1 MDRPLMIV
9 DDCVLSGLRAR
20 EMKQLHD
27 RRRTVL
33 ATLVAPAALSQQA
46 LQPETGLECI
56 TAVELEDL
64 APSLYGSRH
73 EEWREHWTQLA
84 DDSTIWIGQ
93 PEYVSFA
100 WTEPDEAFFNVVT
113 EEIEPGFRL
122 TPAERCLRHRAA
134 TGPVDGG
141 DAEGFPAAVQICVDG
156 PGPVTAPSDVLSARL
171 TNGQVAVARFDQQNG
186 QESTSCY
193 ILDSTAGEMWG
204 QLLKHGTVE
213 GALEAL
219 ADQYDVDPERLRHDV
234 RDFERSL
241 VHEGLLSRA

>member
-1 MDRPLMIV
+1 
-9 DDCVLSGLRAR
+9 
-20 EMKQLHD
+20 
-27 RRRTVL
+27 
-33 ATLVAPAALSQQA
+33 
-46 LQPETGLECI
+46 
-56 TAVELEDL
+56 
-64 APSLYGSRH
+64 
-73 EEWREHWTQLA
+73 
-84 DDSTIWIGQ
+84 
-93 PEYVSFA
+93 
-100 WTEPDEAFFNVVT
+100 
-113 EEIEPGFRL
+113 
-122 TPAERCLRHRAA
+122 
-134 TGPVDGG
+134 VDGG